1 MTPRA
6 DNLLWAPN
14 SEPQT
19 RFLAS
24 TDFEVLYG
32 GAAGGGKTQAL
43 VIGALGLNT
52 WVDEHGRVRHA
63 IEHPR
68 YEALL
73 LRKFET
79 DLDEVVRLC
88 EEYYL
93 KLVPGAKHKKGEKKF
108 VFPSGATIEYGG
120 LSKAGSEERYKSRS
134 FQYVG
139 WDELT
144 EHETGTAYEYLI
156 SRVRPGNGMP
166 NDFPCYIRATTNPD
180 GPGQVWVKGWFRIE
194 DEGYSVASFESGRAT
209 VAGKEYIFRR
219 QFIRARASDNPD
231 LTDEYTARFVLMSS
245 QKAKALRDG
254 WWGAPNI
261 PGAIFR
267 EQFVRIAEEGRI
279 GRVPYVSGYPVNTF
293 WDLGLNDKQAIWFH
307 YRFGRED
314 RFVNFFQDSHKP
326 LSFYVDKIRRLGEE
340 HGYTFGRHYLPHDAS
355 HQRQGSHDTRSVQ
368 EMLEDLGLYPT
379 EVVPRIGSITDG
391 IELSRQALD
400 VVWFD
405 RDNCKVGTDMLKL
418 YRFKFDPKQNT
429 TLRHPLHNEASN
441 AADAFRQYAQGY
453 FEPGAPYGSSGGQVG
468 ERTPLGLVAK
478 PSRRARDEVQEHAP
492 WIV

>member
-1 MTPRA
+1 MSPKA
-6 DNLLWAPN
+6 DILWAPN

-43 VIGALGLNT
+43 VIGGLGLNA
-52 WVDEHGRVRHA
+52 WRDAAGRVRHA

-73 LRKFET
+73 LRKYEK
-79 DLDEVVRLC
+79 DLDEVKRLC
-88 EEYYL
+88 TDYYL
-93 KLVPGAKHKKGEKKF
+93 PLVRDAKHIKGENKF

-144 EHETGTAYEYLI
+144 EHETAEAYEYLI
-156 SRVRPGNGMP
+156 SRTRPGDRMP
-166 NDFPCYIRATTNPD
+166 NDFPCYVRATTNPD
-180 GPGQVWVKGWFRIE
+180 GPGQVWVKRKFRIE
-194 DEGYSVASFESGRAT
+194 DAGFSVPSFESGRYE
-209 VAGKEYIFRR
+209 VDGEVFVFMR

-231 LTDEYTARFVLMSS
+231 LDNSYTARFVLMSS

-261 PGAIFR
+261 PGAIYR
-267 EQFVRIAEEGRI
+267 EQFVKIADEGRI
-279 GRVPYVSGYPVNTF
+279 TRVPHQTGYPVNTF

-307 YRFGRED
+307 QRVGRED
-314 RFVNFFQDSHKP
+314 RFLHFFQDSHKP
-326 LSFYVDKIRRLGEE
+326 LRFYVDKIKKIAAEQGYMLG
-340 HGYTFGRHYLPHDAS
+340 THYLPHDAS
-355 HQRQGSHDTRSVQ
+355 HQRQHANDTRSIQ
-368 EMLEDLGLYPT
+368 EILEDLELRPT
-379 EVVPRIGSITDG
+379 EVVPRIGSLTDG
-391 IELSRQALD
+391 IELTRQALD
-400 VVWFD
+400 TVYFD
-405 RDNCKVGTDMLKL
+405 SEGTKEGTDMLKL
-418 YRFKFDPKQNT
+418 YRFKFDPKTGT
-429 TLRHPLHNEASN
+429 TTRTPLHNEASN

-453 FEPGAPYGSSGGQVG
+453 FDGGAGRTSGVVV
-468 ERTPLGLVAK
+468 ESAHSPLGRVTRRASDYE
-478 PSRRARDEVQEHAP
+478 PSRSTD